1 MSPENLIE
9 VRNLRKEFGNRVA
22 VKDISFTVQRGEILG
37 LLGPNGA
44 GKTTTIHMLLG
55 LTVPSTGSIEIFDQ
69 SLQQHRVEILSRM
82 NFASAYQSLPYNLTV
97 WENLYIFSEIYGVS
111 NARRKILDLL
121 VLFELEDFARQR
133 TGRLSSGEQTRV
145 GLCKALLSEPE
156 ILLLDEPTA
165 SLDPDHADK
174 VRKILLSQQ
183 EETGMTIINTSHNMI
198 DVDELCD
205 RILFI
210 NNGEVVASGEG
221 HHLMKQFGGE
231 SLEDVFIKIARG
243 SSISK

>member
-1 MSPENLIE
+1 MSENLIE
-9 VRNLRKEFGNRVA
+9 VRNLRKEFGSKVA
-22 VKDISFTVQRGEILG
+22 VKNISFEVQRGEILG

-55 LTVPSTGSIEIFDQ
+55 LTTPTSGSIEIFGRN
-69 SLQQHRVEILSRM
+69 LQQHRVEILSRM
-82 NFASAYQSLPYNLTV
+82 NFASAYQALPYNLTV
-97 WENLYIFSEIYGVS
+97 RETLYIFSEIYGV
-111 NARRKILDLL
+111 ADGKKKAQGLL
-121 VLFELEDFARQR
+121 ELFELENYARQSA
-133 TGRLSSGEQTRV
+133 GRLSSGEQTRL
-145 GLCKALLSEPE
+145 GLCKALLSNPA

-174 VRKILLSQQ
+174 VRKILLAQQQ
-183 EETGMTIINTSHNMI
+183 ESGMTIINTSHNML

-210 NNGEVVASGEG
+210 NNGEVVAAGEG

-231 SLEDVFIKIARG
+231 SLEDVFIKIVR
-243 SSISK
+243 S

>member
-1 MSPENLIE
+1 MTENLIE
-9 VRNLRKEFGNRVA
+9 VRNLRKEFENKVA
-22 VKDISFTVQRGEILG
+22 VKDISFEVRRGEILG

-55 LTVPSTGSIEIFDQ
+55 LTAPTSGSIEIFGR
-69 SLQQHRVEILSRM
+69 SLDKHRVEILSRM

-97 WENLYIFSEIYGVS
+97 WENLYIFAEIYGVS
-111 NARRKILDLL
+111 NSRKKIQDLL
-121 VLFELEDFARQR
+121 QLFELGSFVKQR
-133 TGRLSSGEQTRV
+133 AGRLSSGEQTRL
-145 GLCKALLSEPE
+145 GLCKALLSSPE

-174 VRKILLSQQ
+174 VRKILLALQQ
-183 EETGMTIINTSHNMI
+183 ESGITIINTSHNML

-231 SLEDVFIKIARG
+231 SLEDVFIKIARSG
-243 SSISK
+243 T